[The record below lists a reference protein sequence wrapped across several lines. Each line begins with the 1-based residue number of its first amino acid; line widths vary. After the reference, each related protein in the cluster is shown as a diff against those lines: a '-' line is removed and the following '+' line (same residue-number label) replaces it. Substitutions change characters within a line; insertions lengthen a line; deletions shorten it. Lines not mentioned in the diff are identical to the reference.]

1 MTLYFQ
7 SVNLPL
13 GWKTFYDGN
22 KAVTFYFLKHTVT
35 KNIKAVI
42 ERQII
47 FTSDTNINYFIND
60 QLLEDQNRMFNL
72 VYPFQLNHIEKA
84 LTIFSLKAVC
94 LGGPSEINYPG
105 ELHVTLCY
113 LL

>member
-1 MTLYFQ
+1 LTLYFQ
-7 SVNLPL
+7 FINLPS

-22 KAVTFYFLKHTVT
+22 KAITFYFLKHTIT

-42 ERQII
+42 EKQII
-47 FTSDTNINYFIND
+47 FTSDTKINYFIND
-60 QLLEDQNRMFNL
+60 QLLEDQYQTFNL
-72 VYPFQLNHIEKA
+72 VYPFQLNSIEKA

-94 LGGPSEINYPG
+94 LGGPSEKNYPG
-105 ELHVTLCY
+105 ELQVTCY